1 MSYLRDD
8 PDFEFRVLL
17 RGPRQGELLVTGEE
31 GRWKLPRFVSGEQHT
46 SEVAFV
52 NRTVRQS
59 LGLEAT
65 VLRCL
70 WTDFDQPQNVVRKL
84 HVLEAHGVGWTPG
97 AVGAAWLPAETLLRH
112 GTEDRDV
119 AVIVDAWSR
128 EPADRPLIP
137 DGQEWFAPGW
147 WDRMLA
153 WARERLR
160 PAHVRAAEQLR
171 SSEFSCVVRLETGE
185 GAAFLKGGR
194 GEPCTRGCG

>member
-1 MSYLRDD
+1 MSYFRAE
-8 PDFEFRVLL
+8 PDFQCRVLL
-17 RGPRQGELLVTGEE
+17 REPRQGELLVTGEE

-97 AVGAAWLPAETLLRH
+97 AVGAAW
-112 GTEDRDV
+112 
-119 AVIVDAWSR
+119 
-128 EPADRPLIP
+128 
-137 DGQEWFAPGW
+137 
-147 WDRMLA
+147 
-153 WARERLR
+153 
-160 PAHVRAAEQLR
+160 
-171 SSEFSCVVRLETGE
+171 
-185 GAAFLKGGR
+185 
-194 GEPCTRGCG
+194 